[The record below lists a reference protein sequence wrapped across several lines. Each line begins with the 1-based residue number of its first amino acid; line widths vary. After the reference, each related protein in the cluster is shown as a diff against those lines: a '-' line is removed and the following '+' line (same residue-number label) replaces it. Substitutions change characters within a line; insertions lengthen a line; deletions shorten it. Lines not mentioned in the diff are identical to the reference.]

1 MAGKGGQWQPQHD
14 YRGPDGY
21 ALEDP
26 GGAQAGPATLAHPPP
41 HPGQPYD
48 GKYRSVQLSR
58 GSACSY
64 AHAVAPHESKRD
76 KRRREMV
83 DRVSRLNE
91 DTIARRDRI
100 FHDLSEIYAR
110 TADELLPPPVFPT
123 SDLSIPVGELPPSLP
138 FTDPVIPDMH
148 PVPYLFSLHRLS
160 MERAHEQLALRLFHA
175 HQLASA
181 KRLYDAEV
189 DRIEDEYEAATKGV
203 VERLC
208 DGVEERKKRL
218 LEEKEG
224 EGVTIDT
231 FLETQRTHGTRRM
244 RGNGRAG
251 GSSRPHASN
260 GSGAAS
266 PSESLSNGKEGA
278 GGANGTASG
287 VGGAGGGGVDA
298 AALGSLLGLSGIA
311 DPFNLAAS
319 LLPSTTALAGSSG
332 SSLSALSG
340 AGPTASLLTGTLGKR
355 KPGGRTQPGL
365 PPAHFLVQSGTY
377 SQFGKSLAGLSALRG
392 EEVEGDLG
400 EMRRKRQRVG
410 GRRRVYE

>member
-1 MAGKGGQWQPQHD
+1 MIASTGLHPLHV
-14 YRGPDGY
+14 
-21 ALEDP
+21 DP
-26 GGAQAGPATLAHPPP
+26 LADLFSSHPVHLYPL
-41 HPGQPYD
+41 Y
-48 GKYRSVQLSR
+48 
-58 GSACSY
+58 
-64 AHAVAPHESKRD
+64 
-76 KRRREMV
+76 
-83 DRVSRLNE
+83 
-91 DTIARRDRI
+91 RI

-203 VERLC
+203 VERLY

-224 EGVTIDT
+224 EGVTIGQSLSASRYSNRPPRLIRRPSRTDT

>member
-1 MAGKGGQWQPQHD
+1 MASKAAQWQAQHEH
-14 YRGPDGY
+14 YGPASYGLD
-21 ALEDP
+21 EQ
-26 GGAQAGPATLAHPPP
+26 GGAQAGPSSLGHHPQ
-41 HPGQPYD
+41 HPAQPYEPY
-48 GKYRSVQLSR
+48 G
-58 GSACSY
+58 
-64 AHAVAPHESKRD
+64 HAAAPHESKRD

-123 SDLSIPVGELPPSLP
+123 SDLSIPVGQLPPSLP

-148 PVPYLFSLHRLS
+148 PIPYLFSLHRLS
-160 MERAHEQLALRLFHA
+160 MQRAHQELAIRLFHA

-189 DRIEDEYEAATKGV
+189 ERIEDEYEAATKGV
-203 VERLC
+203 VERLV
-208 DGVEERKKRL
+208 DGVEERRKRL
-218 LEEKEG
+218 LDEKEG

-244 RGNGRAG
+244 RGNGRGG
-251 GSSRPHASN
+251 GSSRPHAGTGSN
-260 GSGAAS
+260 GAAS
-266 PSESLSNGKEGA
+266 PSESMSNGKDGPN
-278 GGANGTASG
+278 GGGPNGS
-287 VGGAGGGGVDA
+287 VGGVDA

-319 LLPSTTALAGSSG
+319 LLPSTTALAGGSG

-340 AGPTASLLTGTLGKR
+340 VGPTASLLTGTLGKR

-410 GRRRVYE
+410 GRRRVVYE

>member
-1 MAGKGGQWQPQHD
+1 MASKAAQWQAQHEH
-14 YRGPDGY
+14 YGPAGY
-21 ALEDP
+21 GLDEQ
-26 GGAQAGPATLAHPPP
+26 GGPQAGPSSLAHHPP
-41 HPGQPYD
+41 HLGQPYEAY
-48 GKYRSVQLSR
+48 G
-58 GSACSY
+58 
-64 AHAVAPHESKRD
+64 HAATPHESKRD

-83 DRVSRLNE
+83 DRVQRLNE

-123 SDLSIPVGELPPSLP
+123 SDLSIPVGQLPPSLP

-148 PVPYLFSLHRLS
+148 PIPYLFSLHRLS
-160 MERAHEQLALRLFHA
+160 MERAHQQLAIRLFHA

-189 DRIEDEYEAATKGV
+189 ERIEDEYEAATKGV
-203 VERLC
+203 VERLV
-208 DGVEERKKRL
+208 DGVEERRKRL

-244 RGNGRAG
+244 RGNGRGGG

-260 GSGAAS
+260 GSNGAAS
-266 PSESLSNGKEGA
+266 PSESMLNGKDGPNSSA
-278 GGANGTASG
+278 GGGGGGVGAVNGTL
-287 VGGAGGGGVDA
+287 GGGGGGVDA

-319 LLPSTTALAGSSG
+319 LLPSSTALAGGSG

-340 AGPTASLLTGTLGKR
+340 VGPTASLLLTGTLVGKR